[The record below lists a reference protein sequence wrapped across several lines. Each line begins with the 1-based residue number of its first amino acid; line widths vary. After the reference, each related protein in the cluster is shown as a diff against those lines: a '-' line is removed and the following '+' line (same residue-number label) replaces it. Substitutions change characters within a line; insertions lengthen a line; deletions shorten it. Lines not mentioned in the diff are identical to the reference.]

1 MNLNENEKM
10 NLCKETFKKFMNI
23 LEDDNW
29 VLSSTTTL
37 ADSRVFNMFEMNT
50 DLKFPALKCVGVV
63 KNTPEKILDFFVNA
77 SLENRKKVTPNL
89 SKYKIVKDIDSDI
102 HLLHYVYKAPF
113 PVKSRDFCL
122 KRFIYRIDKN
132 ILICAISTIDDAL
145 PPLKKYIRGEIIISG
160 YYFETISDK
169 ETKITSIIH
178 IDPKGWI
185 PNFVVKASKNGELAE
200 LINLAEFIEE
210 NSFS

>member
-1 MNLNENEKM
+1 MSLNES
-10 NLCKETFKKFMNI
+10 KEVVLDIEAYKKFMNI

-29 VLSSTTTL
+29 ILVSKTNIK
-37 ADSRVFNMFEMNT
+37 DNRVFNMFEINK
-50 DLKFPALKCVGVV
+50 DLKFPALKCVGIV
-63 KNTPEKILDFFVNA
+63 KTTPEKLLDFFVNA
-77 SLENRKKVTPNL
+77 SLENRKKITPNL
-89 SKYKIVKDIDSDI
+89 SKYEIIKDINPNV

-132 ILICAISTIDDAL
+132 ILICGISTIDDAL

-178 IDPKGWI
+178 IDPKGWV

-200 LINLAEFIEE
+200 LINLADFMEE